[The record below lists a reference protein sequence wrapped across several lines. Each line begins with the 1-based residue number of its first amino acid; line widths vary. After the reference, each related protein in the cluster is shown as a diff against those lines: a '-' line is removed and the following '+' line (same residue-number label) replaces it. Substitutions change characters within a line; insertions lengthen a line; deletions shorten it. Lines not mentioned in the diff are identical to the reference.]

1 MDLKDFSKDICI
13 GFEITRDCNMTC
25 SYCYVRTRK
34 SKEELE
40 INDWFKL
47 TDILLKKYKGYNV
60 FFHLAGGEIF
70 LKKDVSKLIE
80 YIIKKNCF
88 VSVVSNGLYIP
99 EEIYTHKL
107 FKLNKGFFQ
116 IAISMD
122 GLREEHH
129 LTRKDFNQVLLN
141 FERLIKSKINS
152 SIKVTVHKNN
162 IKGMIKFNEF
172 INKIGKKYNRI
183 IPIEVQP
190 LSIGP
195 KKEIRKK
202 IKSFN
207 KIRVSLKDY
216 LKAAFETTRYSNK
229 KLKFIENDW
238 RFIGELS
245 SFKKISAKDIFFE
258 SAYFGCATGNGF
270 DVNANGDFVVC
281 EMDLPAYNIKNCINS
296 SQLDRAL
303 NKLKEKMK
311 PTKKCFN
318 CHYKSICGMCR
329 IPPLI
334 HGYPEGFGYKDCQK
348 FMRDISLFYEKN
360 MGIKIAYGLDARK

>member
-1 MDLKDFSKDICI
+1 MELKDFSKDICI

-40 INDWFKL
+40 TNDWFKL
-47 TDILLKKYKGYNV
+47 TDILLKKYKGHNIS
-60 FFHLAGGEIF
+60 FHLAGGEIF

-172 INKIGKKYNRI
+172 INKIGEKYNAVI
-183 IPIEVQP
+183 SIEVQP

-318 CHYKSICGMCR
+318 CYYKSICGMCR

-360 MGIKIAYGLDARK
+360 MGIKIAYGLDSRK